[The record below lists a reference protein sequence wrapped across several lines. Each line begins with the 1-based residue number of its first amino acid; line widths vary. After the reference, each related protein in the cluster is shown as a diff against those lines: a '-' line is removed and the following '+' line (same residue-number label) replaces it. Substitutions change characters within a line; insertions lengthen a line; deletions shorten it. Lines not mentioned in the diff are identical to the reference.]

1 MSNLLKSKVQDWSEK
16 FAACEVQ
23 INAGSSVDLDAE
35 QLPEPWNTL
44 QFLEENNLF
53 FTYFP
58 EGKAIYFALRHESET
73 VLTAYM

>member
-1 MSNLLKSKVQDWSEK
+1 MIVVQPSHIQVQDWPEK
-16 FAACEVQ
+16 FASCEVQ

-44 QFLEENNLF
+44 QFLDENNLV

-58 EGKAIYFALRHESET
+58 T
-73 VLTAYM
+73 N